1 MVVHPMFKKGWFVG
15 SVMGDA
21 SKILILQSNIRACI
35 LKYSPCV
42 VSDSYVPWKI
52 NPLCIV

>member
-21 SKILILQSNIRACI
+21 SKILMLQSNIRACI